1 MFVKQLRLM
10 LPICLI
16 LYSCAKEREGW
27 DKYVHASDVLDA
39 QEKIT
44 AEVLEKHIST
54 LASDEFEG
62 RAPGTKGEAK
72 TIEYLTES
80 FAAAGLKPGNPDGT
94 WIQKATMLGVTSEL
108 RAQLLTDDERWV
120 MKTGEN
126 IIGNTYRT
134 NKSETSC

>member
-10 LPICLI
+10 LPLCLL

-54 LASDEFEG
+54 LHLMSSKG
-62 RAPGTKGEAK
+62 VHRAQKVK
-72 TIEYLTES
+72 
-80 FAAAGLKPGNPDGT
+80 LKP
-94 WIQKATMLGVTSEL
+94 
-108 RAQLLTDDERWV
+108 
-120 MKTGEN
+120 
-126 IIGNTYRT
+126 
-134 NKSETSC
+134 